1 MARVKNQLKRRRIFS
16 EELRKK
22 IVRDIEKGKASVL
35 SASREYDVSQQCI
48 YNWLSKY
55 SRYLQSEVT
64 LVMQMQ
70 SEGYKTKELE
80 ERIAELEAALGR
92 KQMEIDFLKKRME
105 ISEEELDKSHKKK
118 SSTKPSVGSGKTKNS
133 TSTNSKNS
141 TQ

>member
-1 MARVKNQLKRRRIFS
+1 
-16 EELRKK
+16 
-22 IVRDIEKGKASVL
+22 
-35 SASREYDVSQQCI
+35 
-48 YNWLSKY
+48 
-55 SRYLQSEVT
+55 
-64 LVMQMQ
+64 MQ